1 MKKLA
6 IALLSVA
13 IALAFSACSSGEFYE
28 LKKSPCACD
37 SYDELAHKA

>member
-1 MKKLA
+1 MKKIT
-6 IALLSVA
+6 IALLSAA

-37 SYDELAHKA
+37 SYDELAHRA